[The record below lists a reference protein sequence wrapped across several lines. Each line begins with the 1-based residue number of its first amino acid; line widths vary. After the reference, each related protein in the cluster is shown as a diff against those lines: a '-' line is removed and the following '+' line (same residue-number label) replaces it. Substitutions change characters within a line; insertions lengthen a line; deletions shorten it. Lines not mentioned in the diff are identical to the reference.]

1 MSAFYGNMSRLRF
14 KSESGVTLVESLI
27 AASLLALFLAAVF
40 SVNGR
45 NLQLLKSGKESLSAT
60 TVLEERLEQ
69 LRTGRWDEVTRPAYL
84 STILSTASGSGA
96 NLSSLSEQIVISA
109 YPVPNPAVATNKV
122 TRSSSGTVTTVS
134 SNASLPMEKS
144 VRADIRVT
152 WIGPP
157 NGRTRV
163 REVSTIIANGG
174 LISK

>member
-1 MSAFYGNMSRLRF
+1 MIF
-14 KSESGVTLVESLI
+14 KFRGCERGITLVESLV
-27 AASLLALFLAAVF
+27 AASMLALFLAAVF

-60 TVLEERLEQ
+60 AVLEERVEQ
-69 LRTGRWDEVTRPAYL
+69 LRTGNWDDVTSAAYL
-84 STILSTASGSGA
+84 STILGTASGSAA
-96 NLSSLSEQIVISA
+96 NLRSLSEQIVIST
-109 YPVPNPAVATNKV
+109 YPPPSPATATNQV
-122 TRSSSGTVTTVS
+122 TRSSSGTVATVS
-134 SNASLPMEKS
+134 SNSALRVQNS

-163 REVSTIIANGG
+163 REISTIIANGG